1 MVYYTPV
8 THAPPTLRFDFAG
21 ETLLF
26 RRPLETVQATRLD
39 EVLGVLQAVQRA
51 SEAGLY
57 AAGYVTYEAAPAFDG
72 ALTTH
77 PPTGHPLVW
86 FGLFS
91 DVERLEASEISKT
104 AHTVKDWTLDTS
116 KADYHA
122 AIAKIRNNIAAGVTY
137 QANYTVRLQT
147 PNVPSDP
154 YALYRSLQQQHRPPY
169 SSFLDTGELKLVSL
183 SPELFFSLEGRT
195 VTTRPMKG
203 TTARGRFSEEDERL
217 KTALRQSPKERAENV
232 MITDMLRS
240 DLGKLALPG
249 SVAVPELLTLE
260 TYPTFHTLTSAITA
274 ELPEKIGLPELFQA
288 LFPCASVTGAPKAS
302 TMRVLQGLETTPRG
316 VYCGALGYVKPGGDA
331 VFSVPI
337 RTLTLTSKGAK
348 YGVGSG
354 VTWDSRAEAEY
365 EELAVKAAL
374 VTAVKPD
381 FSLLETL
388 RWDGQQ
394 FVRLERHLA
403 RVAASAAFFG
413 IPLEPNAIRRKLMQH
428 GLEYRY
434 QVRRVRALVSQ
445 TGRINVE
452 SGALELSEALLTAAL
467 AKEAVDSQDVFLF
480 HKTTHRAV
488 YNLRCQDAP
497 DADDVLLWNERGEL
511 TEFTVGNLV
520 LELNGELLTP
530 PRKAGLLGGVLRQ
543 EGLEQG
549 SLKERALYPADLA
562 RATQVWRSNSLRG
575 WQSVSVRVKA
585 GR

>member
-8 THAPPTLRFDFAG
+8 THATPTLQFDFAG

-26 RRPLETVQATRLD
+26 GRPLETVQATRLD
-39 EVLGVLQAVQRA
+39 EVVGALEAVQRA
-51 SEAGLY
+51 SDAGFY
-57 AAGYVTYEAAPAFDG
+57 AAGYVTYEAAPAFDR

-86 FGLFS
+86 FGIF
-91 DVERLEASEISKT
+91 DKIQKLETGEIPQT

-116 KADYHA
+116 EADYHA
-122 AIAKIRNNIAAGVTY
+122 AIAEIRKNIAAGVTY

-154 YALYRSLQQQHRPPY
+154 YALYQSLQRQHRPPY
-169 SSFLDTGELKLVSL
+169 SSFLDTSELKLVSL
-183 SPELFFSLEGRT
+183 SPELFFSVKGHI

-203 TTARGRFSEEDERL
+203 TSARGRFLEEDERL

-240 DLGKLALPG
+240 DLGKLAVSG

-274 ELPEKIGLPELFQA
+274 ELPGKIGLPELFTA
-288 LFPCASVTGAPKAS
+288 LFPCGSVTGAPKVS
-302 TMRVLQGLETTPRG
+302 TMRVLRGLETTPRG

-337 RTLTLTSKGAK
+337 RTLALTSNGAE

-374 VTAVKPD
+374 VTTVKPD

-394 FVRLERHLA
+394 FIRLERHLA
-403 RVAASAAFFG
+403 RVTASAAFFG
-413 IPLEPNAIRRKLMQH
+413 IPLKLDELRRELKRH
-428 GLEYRY
+428 SLEHLGST
-434 QVRRVRALVSQ
+434 RRVRALVLQ
-445 TGRINVE
+445 TGRVQVE
-452 SGALELSEALLTAAL
+452 SRALELSNKPLTAML
-467 AKEAVDSQDVFLF
+467 AKEPVNSRDVFLF

-488 YNLRCQDAP
+488 YDLRRQDAP
-497 DADDVLLWNERGEL
+497 DADGVLLWNEHGEL

-520 LELNGELLTP
+520 IELNGKLLTP
-530 PRKAGLLGGVLRQ
+530 PREVGLLAGVLRE

-549 SLKERALYPADLA
+549 TLEERTLYPADLK
-562 RATQVWRSNSLRG
+562 RATRIWRINSLRG
-575 WQSVSVRVKA
+575 WQKVSRLTPVK
-585 GR
+585 